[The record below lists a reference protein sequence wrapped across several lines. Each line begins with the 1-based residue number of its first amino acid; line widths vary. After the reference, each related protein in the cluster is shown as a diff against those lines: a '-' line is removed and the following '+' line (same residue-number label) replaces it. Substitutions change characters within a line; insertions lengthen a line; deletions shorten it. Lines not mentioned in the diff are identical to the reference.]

1 MSSTSQSQVPAPIA
15 VVTVREDHLAAI
27 IRFISLQRTVLEAAV
42 PRYLYGMKAEA
53 HKQLME
59 LMPIID
65 EYQFAEDAT
74 TITVDLDKGKPRK
87 MLVSPKALTQNVNVM
102 NEAKLTGDKVCVSKP
117 LSIVVQS

>member
-1 MSSTSQSQVPAPIA
+1 MSSASQSQVSAPIA

-27 IRFISLQRTVLEAAV
+27 IRFISLQRTVVEAAV
-42 PRYLYGMKAEA
+42 PRHLYGMQAEA
-53 HKQLME
+53 NKQLIE

-65 EYQFAEDAT
+65 EYQLAEDTT